1 MIYISDCVFCKHNR
15 QDKIDGWIPSC
26 DAFPDGMPLDF
37 DTRNT
42 RKLEYCNPENK
53 IGFEEETYSNPVTQ

>member
-1 MIYISDCVFCKHNR
+1 MAGAE
-15 QDKIDGWIPSC
+15 DKIDGWIPSC